1 MSWTDE
7 GRANLASDGR
17 VCYSCTSL
25 RNLEGSSF
33 VAILEVARVG
43 SEVAMASKYPQ
54 HRPDVRDEHKTT
66 GSPAAPVA
74 FGQLTHST
82 LYPET
87 RKKILQLHKPLSP
100 AKFASFYRRD
110 EPFATAPASPVF
122 MPDSPTYYVSV
133 DSSTTTTWKTGSYP
147 HIYP

>member
-1 MSWTDE
+1 MT
-7 GRANLASDGR
+7 
-17 VCYSCTSL
+17 
-25 RNLEGSSF
+25 
-33 VAILEVARVG
+33 
-43 SEVAMASKYPQ
+43 SKYPQ
-54 HRPDVRDEHKTT
+54 HRPVARDEHKTT

-87 RKKILQLHKPLSP
+87 RKKILQIHKPLSP
-100 AKFASFYRRD
+100 TKFASFYRRD

-133 DSSTTTTWKTGSYP
+133 DNSTTTTWKTGAYP
-147 HIYP
+147 HIFP

>member
-1 MSWTDE
+1 MVWRLS
-7 GRANLASDGR
+7 
-17 VCYSCTSL
+17 
-25 RNLEGSSF
+25 
-33 VAILEVARVG
+33 EVARVG